1 MSETATIPTLRGGG
15 GAGGLSGL
23 PQRLVQDGVISEDD
37 ARRALAA
44 AKDKRSHF
52 VNQLIGAGSASARD
66 IAVAAS
72 VEFGV
77 PLFDLDSLA
86 LDLDT
91 TRLVS
96 EKLLAKHRVLPMFRR
111 GKRLYLAVS
120 DPTDLHAIDEIKFQ
134 TSMGVDA
141 VVVEDDKLQKLVD
154 KAIEGADSGAMPDY
168 VDDDSMDLDGLEV
181 TGGDDPEGDGVTR
194 DDVEDAPIVRYVNK
208 LLLEAIRKGA
218 SDVHFEPYEKT
229 FRVRYRLDGILK
241 EVAQPP
247 VQLAGKLAARLKVMS
262 RLDIAERRVPQ
273 DGRIK
278 MRLSKTRAIDFRV
291 STCPTLFGEKICARI
306 LDPSSAQLGIDALG
320 YEPVQKEA
328 YLKALKEPQGM
339 ILVTG
344 PTGSGKTVSLYTGV
358 NILNTEDINISTAED
373 PAEINLPG
381 VNQVNVNP
389 KVGLTFAAALK
400 AFLRQDPDVILVGE
414 IRDLDTAEIA
424 LKAAQT
430 GHLVLSTLHTND
442 APQTIVRMMNMG
454 IPAYNLASTLTLIN
468 AQRLA
473 RGLCK
478 VCKRP
483 ANIPREE
490 LNKNGFTAE
499 QLDAPTTKI
508 MEAVGC
514 DQCDNGYKGRTGI
527 YQVMPFTEEMGR
539 IIMEGG
545 NALDVANQAQKE
557 GIKDLR
563 QSALIKVLAGKIDL
577 AQANACTV
585 AD

>member
-1 MSETATIPTLRGGG
+1 MPGL
-15 GAGGLSGL
+15 GGLAR
-23 PQRLVQDGVISEDD
+23 RLVADGVLSEEKAKEAQGKAQKAGLSIVSQIVDD
-37 ARRALAA
+37 KLAPA
-44 AKDKRSHF
+44 AKIAH
-52 VNQLIGAGSASARD
+52 SASNA
-66 IAVAAS
+66 
-72 VEFGV
+72 FGV
-77 PLFDLDSLA
+77 PMMDLGA
-86 LDLDT
+86 ADLEPET
-91 TRLVS
+91 VKLVS
-96 EKLLAKHRVLPMFRR
+96 EKLMRQHRVLPLFKR
-111 GKRLYLAVS
+111 GKRLYVGIA
-120 DPTDLHAIDEIKFQ
+120 DPTNLPALDAIKFA
-134 TSMGVDA
+134 TNLA
-141 VVVEDDKLQKLVD
+141 TEAIVVEEDKLLKQIDVALS
-154 KAIEGADSGAMPDY
+154 AQQSS
-168 VDDDSMDLDGLEV
+168 SMDVADTDLENLEV
-181 TGGDDPEGDGVTR
+181 EGGDGELEVDIATAGDA
-194 DDVEDAPIVRYVNK
+194 DDAPIVRFVNK
-208 LLLEAIRKGA
+208 IMLDAINGGA
-218 SDVHFEPYEKT
+218 SDIHFEPYEKMY
-229 FRVRYRLDGILK
+229 RIRYRKDGELK
-241 EVAQPP
+241 IVATPP
-247 VQLAGKLAARLKVMS
+247 VQMGGRLAARVKVMS
-262 RLDIAERRVPQ
+262 KLDLAERRIPQ

-278 MRLSKTRAIDFRV
+278 LHLSKTKAIDFRV

-454 IPAYNLASTLTLIN
+454 IPAYNLASTLTLII

-478 VCKRP
+478 HCKRP

-490 LNKNGFTAE
+490 LIKNGFTPA

-527 YQVMPFTEEMGR
+527 YQVMPFSEEMGR

-545 NALDVANQAQKE
+545 NALDVAKQAQAE
-557 GIKDLR
+557 GIADLR

-585 AD
+585 AE

>member
-1 MSETATIPTLRGGG
+1 MPGL
-15 GAGGLSGL
+15 GGLAR
-23 PQRLVQDGVISEDD
+23 RLVADGVLSEEKAKEAQGKAQKAGLSIVSQIVDD
-37 ARRALAA
+37 KLAPA
-44 AKDKRSHF
+44 AKIAH
-52 VNQLIGAGSASARD
+52 SASNA
-66 IAVAAS
+66 
-72 VEFGV
+72 FGV
-77 PLFDLDSLA
+77 PMMDLGA
-86 LDLDT
+86 ADLEPET
-91 TRLVS
+91 VKLVS
-96 EKLLAKHRVLPMFRR
+96 EKLMRQHRVLPLFKR
-111 GKRLYLAVS
+111 GKRLYVGIA
-120 DPTDLHAIDEIKFQ
+120 DPTNLPALDAIKFA
-134 TSMGVDA
+134 TNLA
-141 VVVEDDKLQKLVD
+141 TEAIVVEEDKLLKQIDVALS
-154 KAIEGADSGAMPDY
+154 AQQSS
-168 VDDDSMDLDGLEV
+168 SMDVADTDLENLEV
-181 TGGDDPEGDGVTR
+181 EGGDGELEVDIATAGDA
-194 DDVEDAPIVRYVNK
+194 DDAPIVRFVNK
-208 LLLEAIRKGA
+208 IMLDAINGGA
-218 SDVHFEPYEKT
+218 SDIHFEPYEKMY
-229 FRVRYRLDGILK
+229 RIRYRKDGELK
-241 EVAQPP
+241 IVATPP
-247 VQLAGKLAARLKVMS
+247 VQMGGRLAARVKVMS
-262 RLDIAERRVPQ
+262 KLDLAERRIPQ

-278 MRLSKTRAIDFRV
+278 LHLSKTKAIDFRV

-454 IPAYNLASTLTLIN
+454 IPAYNLASTLTLII

-478 VCKRP
+478 HCKRP

-490 LNKNGFTAE
+490 LLKAGFTAAE
-499 QLDAPTTKI
+499 LDAPTTKI

-527 YQVMPFTEEMGR
+527 YQVMPFSEEMGR

-545 NALDVANQAQKE
+545 NAMDIAAQSQKE
-557 GIKDLR
+557 GYKDLR
-563 QSALIKVLAGKIDL
+563 QSALKKVLDGKIDL

-585 AD
+585 GD